1 MNYKQLKTDLISAYN
16 QQAEERSKH
25 GIEDWKA
32 AERAYFLILLQ
43 QENKNNLL
51 EIGAGHGRDSL
62 FFQEQG
68 ITITCIDLSLEMV
81 RLCRQKGLS
90 AFVMDMVNLEFKQ
103 ASFDAVFALNSFL
116 HLPKNEFPLVL
127 KNVRRVLRSGGLFYL
142 GMYGGMDFEGIWEDD
157 FYTPKR
163 FFAFHTDEGLKAI
176 LSGIFEILYFK
187 NIHLGEDRR
196 PFQSVIL
203 RKTIG
208 PTKK

>member
-1 MNYKQLKTDLISAYN
+1 MNHKQLKANLITAYDRR
-16 QQAEERSKH
+16 AEERNKD

-32 AERAYFLILLQ
+32 AERAHFLSLLR
-43 QENKNNLL
+43 QENKQGLL

-68 ITITCIDLSLEMV
+68 ITVTCIDLSPEMV
-81 RLCRQKGLS
+81 RLCQQKGLT
-90 AFVMDMVNLEFKQ
+90 AFAIDMVNLEFEQ
-103 ASFDAVFALNSFL
+103 SSFDAVFALNSFL
-116 HLPKNEFPLVL
+116 HLPKSEFPLVL
-127 KNVRRVLRSGGLFYL
+127 KNIRKVLRSGGLFYL

-163 FFAFHTDEGLKAI
+163 FFSFHTDEGLKDI
-176 LSGIFEILYFK
+176 LSDNFEILYFK
-187 NIHLGEDRR
+187 NIHLGEDRK
-196 PFQSVIL
+196 PFQSTIL